1 MTESKAALSTLE
13 FVLTGQEAGPLV
25 YYCSL
30 CCNFLIGKMCFLH
43 HVQHCHTESRSLLN
57 PHQTHV
63 DRSFYK
69 ISYDK
74 YLWIGCFKCN
84 RQLSLAND
92 HKSNLKKW
100 KGLLGWP
107 RLVVKLK
114 HLLRQ
119 RTVISSVAR
128 AGILS
133 LDLRHKLALLSL
145 ETRSIRPAWA
155 VG

>member
-1 MTESKAALSTLE
+1 
-13 FVLTGQEAGPLV
+13 
-25 YYCSL
+25 
-30 CCNFLIGKMCFLH
+30 
-43 HVQHCHTESRSLLN
+43 
-57 PHQTHV
+57 
-63 DRSFYK
+63 
-69 ISYDK
+69 
-74 YLWIGCFKCN
+74 
-84 RQLSLAND
+84 LAND

>member
-1 MTESKAALSTLE
+1 MTDSSAALSTLE
-13 FVLTGQEAGPLV
+13 IVLTGQEAGPLV
-25 YYCSL
+25 YYCAL
-30 CCNFLIGKMCFLH
+30 CCNFLIGKICFMH
-43 HVQHCHTESRSLLN
+43 HMQHCHIEFRSFFD
-57 PHQTHV
+57 QYQAHV
-63 DRSFYK
+63 DRSTNR
-69 ISYDK
+69 ISSDR

-84 RQLSLAND
+84 RQFSLAND

-119 RTVISSVAR
+119 KTVISSVAK

-145 ETRSIRPAWA
+145 ETRSIRPVWA